1 MDTNQTQ
8 FDIFDY
14 LGIEISDD
22 PEKLRKAIDA
32 LTVGSEKYKKLYSN
46 PEFSKIRNKIYTKNT
61 SAYLAYVQEIR
72 NMRNQRQQELIRQ
85 QQERQRQEQ
94 IRQEQIRQQQER
106 QRQEQIRQQQ
116 IRQQQER
123 QRQEQIRQQQQYQQQ
138 QYQQQQYRQQQY
150 RQPQP
155 QYQQPYYPPQPRYQ
169 PRANTQQSAQHQTR
183 VRNSN
188 QQTNPAAAILAF
200 IGAVLYGIW
209 WAIKNAF
216 ISICAF
222 FGFGDAPA
230 TTQLATPVIASIVE
244 HDLYVDVVWGPV
256 FCADYYVLHDEDG
269 RYDDEVID
277 SGLKTTIYRQD
288 YGTKTYTLTAHSN
301 KQKYSTSNKA
311 TITVRPKYLGSPQNN
326 QEDTYDTYNFYY

>member
-8 FDIFDY
+8 FDIFEY
-14 LGIEISDD
+14 LEIEITDD

-32 LTVGSEKYKKLYSN
+32 LKVGSEKYKKLYSN

-72 NMRNQRQQELIRQ
+72 NMRNGQ
-85 QQERQRQEQ
+85 
-94 IRQEQIRQQQER
+94 RQEQIRQQQER

-116 IRQQQER
+116 ERQRQEQIRQQQER
-123 QRQEQIRQQQQYQQQ
+123 QRQEQIRQQQERQRQEQIRQQQLRQQ
-138 QYQQQQYRQQQY
+138 QYQQQQYQQQQY

-155 QYQQPYYPPQPRYQ
+155 QYQQPYYQPQPQFQ
-169 PRANTQQSAQHQTR
+169 PRSNTQQSSSRQTR
-183 VRNSN
+183 VKNSN

-209 WAIKNAF
+209 WALKNAF

-230 TTQLATPVIASIVE
+230 STPLATPVIANIVE
-244 HDLYVDVVWGPV
+244 HDLYVDVTWGPV
-256 FCADYYVLHDEDG
+256 FCADYYVLHDEDDY
-269 RYDDEVID
+269 YDDKVID
-277 SGLKTTIYRQD
+277 SGLRTSITRPE
-288 YGTKTYTLTAHSN
+288 YGTKTYTLTAHSK

-311 TITVRPKYLGSPQNN
+311 KITVRPQYLGSPQN
-326 QEDTYDTYNFYY
+326 QQDTYNFYY